1 MDFIINN
8 APTGLLILAGV
19 LIVIGAL
26 LGLMRG
32 FKRAFIRFL
41 TVAVAFFGSLFACRY
56 FLSNTEK
63 VLNHPWTQKLLALLK
78 VTFLD
83 QLKEQVPD
91 AYELLIGLPVAILSP
106 IFFTILFLV
115 AAFVLEIVSMIIG
128 FFAGPKR
135 GFRLL
140 GGVIGAVQ
148 GAVFTVAIMV
158 PLCGLLTN
166 AVSAID
172 TIEEEKD
179 PKYDVAAVDQLAGYK
194 EQMLAVADA
203 PIYKLVDKYAGTP
216 ICNSLMRYE
225 VDGKE
230 VNIKDETDNVA
241 KLYAHSFPLI
251 GTDIKAYTEDQVG
264 AMNKLVADI
273 DDSELFPRLIAAV
286 LNAAGN
292 AWDKGETFLSIPA
305 PQATEEFEEVM
316 KELYGVLKQSS
327 ADEDKN
333 PPAGAPAGRS
343 VVANDFQT
351 LVDLMDVFE
360 KHGVFPIID
369 DSDAMKDK
377 LSNDPTLIPD
387 IRAVLKSNERYEA
400 VCDALERAAFKAVVA
415 NFIDVPEKSSPEY
428 VEYHNMTTDMANALN
443 GVSEEDKQAFS
454 EEDKQAFFDDPD
466 QFIGGD
472 MESALEG
479 YGVSLDDAVMNVAK
493 DLISDALNEEFGEK
507 IRNGET
513 VTAEDIE
520 DFLARMNNG
529 N

>member
-1 MDFIINN
+1 M
-8 APTGLLILAGV
+8 
-19 LIVIGAL
+19 IGAL

-106 IFFTILFLV
+106 IFFTLLFLV

-172 TIEEEKD
+172 TIEAEKD

-194 EQMLAVADA
+194 EQMLAVTDA
-203 PIYKLVDKYAGTP
+203 PIYQLVDKYAGTP

-225 VDGKE
+225 VDGK
-230 VNIKDETDNVA
+230 
-241 KLYAHSFPLI
+241 
-251 GTDIKAYTEDQVG
+251 AYDVG
-264 AMNKLVADI
+264 
-273 DDSELFPRLIAAV
+273 
-286 LNAAGN
+286 
-292 AWDKGETFLSIPA
+292 
-305 PQATEEFEEVM
+305 
-316 KELYGVLKQSS
+316 
-327 ADEDKN
+327 
-333 PPAGAPAGRS
+333 
-343 VVANDFQT
+343 
-351 LVDLMDVFE
+351 
-360 KHGVFPIID
+360 
-369 DSDAMKDK
+369 
-377 LSNDPTLIPD
+377 
-387 IRAVLKSNERYEA
+387 
-400 VCDALERAAFKAVVA
+400 
-415 NFIDVPEKSSPEY
+415 
-428 VEYHNMTTDMANALN
+428 
-443 GVSEEDKQAFS
+443 
-454 EEDKQAFFDDPD
+454 
-466 QFIGGD
+466 
-472 MESALEG
+472 
-479 YGVSLDDAVMNVAK
+479 
-493 DLISDALNEEFGEK
+493 
-507 IRNGET
+507 
-513 VTAEDIE
+513 
-520 DFLARMNNG
+520 
-529 N
+529 

>member
-63 VLNHPWTQKLLALLK
+63 VLNHPWTQKLLTLLK

-203 PIYKLVDKYAGTP
+203 PIYKLVD
-216 ICNSLMRYE
+216 
-225 VDGKE
+225 
-230 VNIKDETDNVA
+230 
-241 KLYAHSFPLI
+241 
-251 GTDIKAYTEDQVG
+251 
-264 AMNKLVADI
+264 
-273 DDSELFPRLIAAV
+273 
-286 LNAAGN
+286 
-292 AWDKGETFLSIPA
+292 
-305 PQATEEFEEVM
+305 
-316 KELYGVLKQSS
+316 
-327 ADEDKN
+327 
-333 PPAGAPAGRS
+333 
-343 VVANDFQT
+343 
-351 LVDLMDVFE
+351 
-360 KHGVFPIID
+360 
-369 DSDAMKDK
+369 
-377 LSNDPTLIPD
+377 SN
-387 IRAVLKSNERYEA
+387 
-400 VCDALERAAFKAVVA
+400 
-415 NFIDVPEKSSPEY
+415 
-428 VEYHNMTTDMANALN
+428 
-443 GVSEEDKQAFS
+443 
-454 EEDKQAFFDDPD
+454 
-466 QFIGGD
+466 
-472 MESALEG
+472 
-479 YGVSLDDAVMNVAK
+479 
-493 DLISDALNEEFGEK
+493 
-507 IRNGET
+507 
-513 VTAEDIE
+513 
-520 DFLARMNNG
+520 
-529 N
+529 